1 MKRLDTSSITT
12 SVAMPIKAGTLEFL
26 QDANKETIANVMK
39 SLLGFAPDAN
49 TMYIL
54 NGCVNSNTAPT
65 YNVSAG
71 VVYYNGEIYEVAA
84 FSFTTTGTD
93 LAYPSLLITQFTTN
107 ADPVQFT
114 DGIPRNVHNIRSL
127 TVSATST
134 STGFPSF
141 DNWYKAGA
149 WIYGDTKEI
158 VCDNT
163 YIGIHFDSTGLGRK
177 ERKGWAIMN
186 GANGTPNDNGKV
198 VISYGTDYTTLGA
211 TGGSRDAAVV
221 AHSHFIAN
229 TDIVTSATALSSSN
243 TLVKER
249 DLSGNPP
256 EDYVLTGSNTAAT
269 VGKTSTTG
277 AAATDLNMQPYIV
290 RLRIMKI

>member
-26 QDANKETIANVMK
+26 QDANKETIANIVK
-39 SLLGFAPDAN
+39 NLLGFTPDAN
-49 TMYIL
+49 TIYIL

-93 LAYPSLLITQFTTN
+93 LPYPNLLITQFTTN

-114 DGIPRNVHNIRSL
+114 DGTPRNVHNIRSL

-134 STGFPSF
+134 DTGYPIYS
-141 DNWYKAGA
+141 NWYRAGA
-149 WIYGDTKEI
+149 WIYGDTKEV
-158 VCDNT
+158 VCDST
-163 YIGIHFDSTGLGRK
+163 YMSTHFDSTGLGRK

-186 GANGTPNDNGKV
+186 GNNGTPNDNGR
-198 VISYGTDYTTLGA
+198 VIIAYGTDYTTLGA
-211 TGGSRDAAVV
+211 TGGSKNAVLIGHNHTASNV
-221 AHSHFIAN
+221 MAGTAN
-229 TDIVTSATALSSSN
+229 LGATTGGNVRADSTLTTS
-243 TLVKER
+243 
-249 DLSGNPP
+249 
-256 EDYVLTGSNTAAT
+256 T
-269 VGKTSTTG
+269 VGRDESGASSPTETG
-277 AAATDLNMQPYIV
+277 VNKNMQPYIV